1 MASYPLNQAGLA
13 KFFFPQAGQS
23 LSIHP
28 ARLIPAIVV
37 IAGASH
43 DPAHFSLAVHSPVIR
58 SDFSA
63 AVINRTPDL
72 MPIRFTIGQTVLS
85 IGPVR
90 PEFSD
95 NKTILAPLDQIGIIL
110 ICLEIACASQCL
122 EHHRMPAAGTASLF
136 VVVGMPGNRHLLPAE
151 GAVAGFCSAAL
162 VVVKYK
168 IFPHGHLVGPTPP
181 IFRQFRYLSKIF
193 VPRVG
198 DSPMTLIQ
206 LFFSHFS
213 LKIEDAEVSATFAG
227 KILLHHI

>member
-95 NKTILAPLDQIGIIL
+95 NKPISTPLDKISIMPL
-110 ICLEIACASQCL
+110 RLKIASAAQRL
-122 EHHRMPAAGTASLF
+122 KNNGMPATDAMSLF

-151 GAVAGFCSAAL
+151 GAVASFCSAAL

-168 IFPHGHLVGPTPP
+168 IFPHGHLVGPTAPV
-181 IFRQFRYLSKIF
+181 FRQFRYLSKIF